1 MWEPIGPLPASVYRR
16 RRRLAVAVAV
26 GAVLS
31 IGALVVVESSSEGP
45 PDPATTETGPSFRSP
60 EVAAMPVGSP
70 VPAQAMPAA
79 GAVPECADPMIAV
92 RAEAE
97 QAEHRVGQKS
107 TFRLVVTNIGAQPC
121 VRDLN
126 SARMEVVVRSEDPA
140 TRLWSSDDCGEE
152 STVDRRTLLPNQPL
166 GFRVMW
172 SGRTSTPGCTEKR
185 VALPAGS
192 YQVTARLDGVSS
204 VPVGFR
210 RLP

>member
-26 GAVLS
+26 GVAMS
-31 IGALVVVESSSEGP
+31 IGTLMTSAASSE
-45 PDPATTETGPSFRSP
+45 DSPASATAEAGPSVQPP
-60 EVAAMPVGSP
+60 EVATMPVGSP
-70 VPAQAMPAA
+70 VQAMPVA
-79 GAVPECADPMIAV
+79 GAVPECTDPMIAV
-92 RAEAE
+92 RAEVE
-97 QAEHRVGQKS
+97 QTEHRVGQKS

-121 VRDLN
+121 MRDLDP
-126 SARMEVVVRSEDPA
+126 ARMEVVVRSEDPA
-140 TRLWSSDDCGEE
+140 TRLWSSNDCGDE

-172 SGRTSTPGCTEKR
+172 SGRTSTPGCAEKR
-185 VALPAGS
+185 IALPAGP

-204 VPVGFR
+204 PPAGFR

>member
-16 RRRLAVAVAV
+16 RRRLAVAVTV

-31 IGALVVVESSSEGP
+31 IGALVVGGGSSEES
-45 PDPATTETGPSFRSP
+45 PDPATAETGPSSQPP
-60 EVAAMPVGSP
+60 EVATMPVGSP
-70 VPAQAMPAA
+70 VPAQAGAA
-79 GAVPECADPMIAV
+79 PECADPMIAV
-92 RAEAE
+92 RVEVE
-97 QAEHRVGQKS
+97 QAERRVGQKS

-121 VRDLN
+121 VRDLDP
-126 SARMEVVVRSEDPA
+126 ARMEVVVRSEDPA

-166 GFRVMW
+166 ALPVMW
-172 SGRTSTPGCTEKR
+172 SGRTSTPGCAEKR
-185 VALPAGS
+185 VALPAGP

-204 VPVGFR
+204 APAGFH